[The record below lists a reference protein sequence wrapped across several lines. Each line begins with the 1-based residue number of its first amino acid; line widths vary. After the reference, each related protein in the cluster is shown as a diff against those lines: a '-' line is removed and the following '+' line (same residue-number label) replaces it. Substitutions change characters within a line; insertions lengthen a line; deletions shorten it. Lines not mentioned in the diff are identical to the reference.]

1 MKFSTRARYGLRM
14 MVELARLQK
23 TENLVQLKRI
33 ARITGLSNNYLGQL
47 AISLKDDGLLIGVSG
62 KNGGYKL
69 ARMPEDITL
78 RQIIRAVQGPILA
91 TDCVTNPDLCLNA
104 EFCEART
111 IWVLVSEKIQEVLE
125 EFTLADLI
133 DKNWMT
139 RVRAEHPA
147 SGLLAVESLIRQT
160 DDIDGP
166 GCGASRQQ

>member
-23 TENLVQLKRI
+23 PENLVQLKHI
-33 ARITGLSNNYLGQL
+33 AKITGLSNNYLGQL

-62 KNGGYKL
+62 KKGGYKL
-69 ARMPEDITL
+69 SRMPGEITL

-91 TDCVTNPDLCLNA
+91 TDCVANPDLCLNA

-125 EFTLADLI
+125 EYTLADLI
-133 DKNWMT
+133 DKNWMR
-139 RVRAEHPA
+139 RVKEANPD
-147 SGLLAVESLIRQT
+147 SNLLAVESLIHTEQSA
-160 DDIDGP
+160 DGI
-166 GCGASRQQ
+166 GCGNRRQ